1 MKRTEISTG
10 ALLLFSIV
18 FFFGGFSALAALFL
32 SIAVHELGHI
42 SAIRLFGGRVQRLS
56 VDVSGLC
63 ITFTGMTEPTKEII
77 TLLSGPLAGLAL
89 AFAASYFGRSTQN
102 TVLLKTAGLSLV
114 LSLYNLL
121 PALPLDGGRALE
133 RMTQCF
139 FGAAAAKRLTDI
151 GGVISGLGLC
161 VLGLVFSGRMFGL
174 ALFGAGIVLLFAQTG
189 LVKSFGMI

>member
-63 ITFTGMTEPTKEII
+63 ITFTGITEPTKEII
-77 TLLSGPLAGLAL
+77 TLLSGPLAGLAM

-121 PALPLDGGRALE
+121 PALPLDGGRVLFSVIRNRKTAEKVLDFCGMSVGIILIVVGLYFLGSE
-133 RMTQCF
+133 R
-139 FGAAAAKRLTDI
+139 GAAFL
-151 GGVISGLGLC
+151 ISGLW
-161 VLGLVFSGRMFGL
+161 VL
-174 ALFGAGIVLLFAQTG
+174 IAQTG
-189 LVKSFGMI
+189 IVKSFAMM